1 MAERTDRE
9 AHQMSDATKTGC
21 IRGVIFDCDGVLIDS
36 KQANIRFYNL
46 ILEAMGLPAMNPE
59 DEEYVHSQTV
69 TESIRHI
76 VPQSEVERAFQE
88 ARRISYSSVLP
99 WIKAQDGLIQGLER
113 LRAKGVPCAINTN
126 RTNTIGLILDE
137 FGIRPY
143 FEPVVTAETVGHPKP
158 HPESMYWILGRWGF
172 SPENVVFIGDTWVD
186 CRTAA
191 AAGVPFWA
199 FQNETLS
206 AERHIN
212 DHHQVCD
219 VVDEMAQGELGLEHE
234 DRNRNV

>member
-1 MAERTDRE
+1 MHRV
-9 AHQMSDATKTGC
+9 Q
-21 IRGVIFDCDGVLIDS
+21 GVIFDCDGVLIDS
-36 KQANIRFYNL
+36 KQANVRFYNL
-46 ILEAMGLPAMNPE
+46 ILEALGRSPMGPE

-99 WIKAQDGLIQGLER
+99 WIRLQEGLIQGLER
-113 LRAKGVPCAINTN
+113 LRAIGMPCAINTN

-143 FEPVVTAETVGHPKP
+143 FEPVVTAETVDHPKP
-158 HPESMYWILGRWGF
+158 HPESVYWILAQWGL
-172 SPENVVFIGDTWVD
+172 SPENVVFIGDTDVD

-199 FQNETLS
+199 FRNEGLI
-206 AERHIN
+206 AERHIS
-212 DHHQVCD
+212 DHRQVSEII
-219 VVDEMAQGELGLEHE
+219 DEMARDCTEHKHE
-234 DRNRNV
+234 DRNRKV

>member
-1 MAERTDRE
+1 
-9 AHQMSDATKTGC
+9 MSEATKRGC
-21 IRGVIFDCDGVLIDS
+21 IWGVIFDCDGVLIDS

-46 ILEAMGLPAMNPE
+46 ILEAMGLQAMNAE

-76 VPQSEVERAFQE
+76 VPQSEVERAFRE
-88 ARRISYSSVLP
+88 ARRISYSTVLP
-99 WIKAQDGLIQGLER
+99 WIRVQDGLIQGLEN

-137 FGIRPY
+137 FGIRPF

-158 HPESMYWILGRWGF
+158 HPESIYWILGRWEL
-172 SPENVVFIGDTWVD
+172 SPENVVFIGDTEVD
-186 CRTAA
+186 CRAAA

-206 AERHIN
+206 AERHLR
-212 DHHQVCD
+212 DHR
-219 VVDEMAQGELGLEHE
+219 EMCKIVEESYR
-234 DRNRNV
+234 D